1 MSWGTFYTCFSP
13 ACSTFIFVF
22 LFMHL
27 LSLLVH
33 QKSMMIII
41 TGMGNHSYL
50 LYKMLSIDMSP
61 YCGII
66 KKKTRQISHFLIT
79 ICHNIFQ
86 AFFQLYQIKLFFS
99 YVLLLTFKYGVPDPL
114 SISFM
119 SVQFYHLSLLLNNPD
134 FMSVQFYHL
143 NPLLNNPDFMSVQFY
158 LNLLLNNLCCQ
169 SLFSSTCLSCIHR
182 T

>member
-66 KKKTRQISHFLIT
+66 IKKNTLDFSLSYNNLSQHIP
-79 ICHNIFQ
+79 

-143 NPLLNNPDFMSVQFY
+143 NPLLNNPDFMSVY